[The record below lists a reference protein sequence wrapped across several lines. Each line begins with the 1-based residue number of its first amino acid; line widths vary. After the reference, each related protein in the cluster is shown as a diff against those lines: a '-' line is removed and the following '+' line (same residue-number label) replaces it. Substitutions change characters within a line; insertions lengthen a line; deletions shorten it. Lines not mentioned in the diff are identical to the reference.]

1 MTLREQVDKL
11 KAEALVLST
20 YFSLTEAQLKPVA
33 EAVKASDAL
42 WDSSGYVEPQDLE
55 RAADAINDAIEDVC
69 LANKI
74 SDYDIEQLL
83 PVV

>member
-20 YFSLTEAQLKPVA
+20 CFSLTEAQLKPVA
-33 EAVKASDAL
+33 DAVKASDDL
-42 WDSSGYVEPQDLE
+42 WNASGYVEPQDLE
-55 RAADAINDAIEDVC
+55 RAADAINDAIEDVA

-83 PVV
+83 PN

>member
-1 MTLREQVDKL
+1 MTLRDKVDKL

-20 YFSLTEAQLKPVA
+20 CFSLTEAQLKPVA
-33 EAVKASDAL
+33 DAVKASDDL
-42 WDSSGYVEPQDLE
+42 WNAPGYVEPQDLE
-55 RAADAINDAIEDVC
+55 RAADAINDAIEDVA

-83 PVV
+83 PN

>member
-1 MTLREQVDKL
+1 MTLRDNVDKL

-20 YFSLTEAQLKPVA
+20 CFGLTEAQLKPVA
-33 EAVKASDAL
+33 DAVKASDDL
-42 WDSSGYVEPQDLE
+42 WNSSGYVDPQNLE
-55 RAADAINDAIEDVC
+55 QAADAINDAIEDVC

-83 PVV
+83 PNQ